1 MRKIFLICALFA
13 GIMACSAQTANDNFE
28 VGPYVVDYYGDGDV
42 RYRLC
47 DGIDLYE
54 FFELQ
59 KDTVVVAPV
68 QTDPIGHGIAIS
80 LRAAANRFSSK
91 DFAIEGEWKQRI
103 CRNLY
108 FNGGLSL
115 GLAHTVWEYDHAL
128 KRNMFE
134 LGVPLQI
141 EWSRLDRRK
150 ASLYGLVGITPA
162 FYSTINAQD
171 WDKDAGKKVD
181 GLRKSGF
188 LIAPALEIGGNIP
201 VGPVVLRIGVYG
213 QFKANCTKGD
223 FDVYTKG
230 GAGRGFFGA
239 KIGILI

>member
-1 MRKIFLICALFA
+1 MKKIFLICALFA
-13 GIMACSAQTANDNFE
+13 GVMACAAQATSDNFE
-28 VGPYVVDYYGDGDV
+28 VGPYVVDYYGNGDV
-42 RYRLC
+42 RYRMR
-47 DGIDLYE
+47 DGVDLYE

-59 KDTVVVAPV
+59 KDTVMVAPV
-68 QTDPIGHGIAIS
+68 KSDPVGHGIAIS

-103 CRNLY
+103 GSNLY

-134 LGVPLQI
+134 LGIPLQI
-141 EWSRLDRRK
+141 EWSRLDRIR
-150 ASLYGLVGITPA
+150 ASLYGLVGIVPT

-171 WDKDAGKKVD
+171 WDKDAGKMVD
-181 GLRKSGF
+181 GLKKSGF

-201 VGPVVLRIGVYG
+201 VGPVLLRIGVYG
-213 QFKANCTKGD
+213 MYKFNCTKGD
-223 FDVYTKG
+223 FDVYANG
-230 GAGRGFFGA
+230 GAGKGFFGA
-239 KIGILI
+239 KIGIVL